1 MKGENANPPIHKNET
16 LHPHTSTRAISGI
29 HKMTKGYSQQYP
41 NVTARN
47 FGELGKKETHLRKK
61 SFLNKQQLGSGEF
74 MSSNG
79 GDDELI
85 DAQDILPT
93 FSAPYK

>member
-16 LHPHTSTRAISGI
+16 LHVNTSKIAISGI

-47 FGELGKKETHLRKK
+47 FGELGKKETHRKK
-61 SFLNKQQLGSGEF
+61 SFLNKLQLGSGEF

-79 GDDELI
+79 GTDELM
-85 DAQDILPT
+85 DAQNILPT
-93 FSAPYK
+93 FSAPHK